1 MCASYEKFVM
11 DCETLQQMIH
21 YMQKMTANEGDL
33 AFDAIKEVGS
43 DGHFF
48 GTAHTLERYETAFYS
63 PFLSDWSNFESWE
76 ERGSIQSPERANKMW
91 KQILA
96 EFEPPPMDD
105 AIREELEAFVAKR
118 KEEGGAPTDF

>member
-1 MCASYEKFVM
+1 M
-11 DCETLQQMIH
+11 DCETLQQIIH
-21 YMQKMTANEGDL
+21 YMQPMEATEDNL
-33 AFDAIKEVGS
+33 AFQAIKDVGS

-76 ERGSIQSPERANKMW
+76 ERGSVQTPQRANTVW
-91 KQILA
+91 KRILD

-105 AIREELEAFVAKR
+105 SIKEELQAFVAKR
-118 KEEGGAPTDF
+118 KEQGGAPTDF